1 MFVANVTS
9 LKTRQSW
16 KRLEL
21 GCKRHSCVFR
31 RLSVYSKVQVAI
43 VGGGMAGLTVASIL
57 QQHNVE
63 YCLLE
68 AKSYLGGRV
77 ATDNFKGFL
86 LDHGFQ
92 VFIESYPEVRK
103 CIHSDSLDLHYFEP
117 GALIRTNTGFHL
129 VADPFRRPLSIFQSI
144 QSPIG
149 SFSDKIRVAWLR
161 NRVLSTGVGN
171 SSSHKT
177 FLSTK
182 EYLQSFGFS
191 CSITQ
196 QFFRPFLRGI
206 FLSELEEQ
214 YFEDFLFIFSMFS
227 QCYASLPAKGMGSI
241 PAQLAATLDPHAIHL
256 DTQVKSLRGLLHLE
270 LDTGEKMMA
279 QKVVIATDGPQASQ
293 LLQPTANPNLPPYF
307 SSCCLY
313 FSSSLPVPISLPILV
328 LNGTTETS
336 PRCLINNICFPNK
349 IAPSYAPSDRNLIS
363 VTLQTNAVSSSSSI
377 DRLVT
382 ETKKELSN
390 WFDPDLVAEWEFLRA
405 YRIHHALPKRTSAVL
420 SNPPPNKISE
430 DVFLCGDYCDSPTLN
445 GAIASGRRAATQVL
459 TSLGIEPKK

>member
-16 KRLEL
+16 KRLEEL

-293 LLQPTANPNLPPYF
+293 LLQPTANPILPPYF

-390 WFDPDLVAEWEFLRA
+390 WFDPDLVAEWDFFA
-405 YRIHHALPKRTSAVL
+405 GL
-420 SNPPPNKISE
+420 SNPPCATKTYIRCSFQSTSE
-430 DVFLCGDYCDSPTLN
+430 QDFRGCIPLWRL
-445 GAIASGRRAATQVL
+445 L
-459 TSLGIEPKK
+459 

>member
-1 MFVANVTS
+1 
-9 LKTRQSW
+9 
-16 KRLEL
+16 
-21 GCKRHSCVFR
+21 
-31 RLSVYSKVQVAI
+31 
-43 VGGGMAGLTVASIL
+43 
-57 QQHNVE
+57 
-63 YCLLE
+63 
-68 AKSYLGGRV
+68 
-77 ATDNFKGFL
+77 
-86 LDHGFQ
+86 
-92 VFIESYPEVRK
+92 
-103 CIHSDSLDLHYFEP
+103 
-117 GALIRTNTGFHL
+117 
-129 VADPFRRPLSIFQSI
+129 
-144 QSPIG
+144 
-149 SFSDKIRVAWLR
+149 
-161 NRVLSTGVGN
+161 VLSTGVGN

-293 LLQPTANPNLPPYF
+293 LLQPTANPILPPYF

-390 WFDPDLVAEWEFLRA
+390 WFDPDLVAEWDFLRA